1 MIPVPLRL
9 KNPNSI
15 DDRQH
20 FPRPDLIR
28 LPAYSLNGQW
38 VVVPDKKNRGKMLQW
53 YSLTNVQKIVHQWYN
68 IEEFES
74 YPVIVPFPLESDVNN
89 EFHKQS
95 GITPENVIKHKR
107 YWYFCSFSVEDIKS
121 GLLHFGACDY
131 NATVW
136 LNGKLLGTHEGGYT
150 PFSFFTHFEDV
161 NYLAVL
167 VEDSLSP
174 SQVRGKQTFLNK
186 PFMVWYTNITGIW
199 QDVWVEKVGSSFINS
214 VTCYR
219 TGSSVRFV
227 IGVQTRENIANDFRI
242 ELLIFASQVHGKK
255 SALKTPVKTYR
266 DIVMFD
272 VFKKGEVV
280 FEVPVSLFT
289 AWSPQYPAL
298 HPVKIVLKK
307 GTKEADCIYTYFGRR
322 DIEIKNGS
330 ILLNKKNLY
339 QRLLLN
345 QGYYP
350 EGLYRPADNSM
361 YRADIETMKG
371 MGFNGCRVH
380 QKIEDPKFLYWAD
393 LLGFLVWEEMPSY
406 YLPLQKNMKKLYAQF
421 QDVIKRDCMHPSIIT
436 LVLYNESWG
445 LYSMF
450 FSKSVR
456 DRLVALFEAVK
467 QEFPG
472 YLLIDNSG
480 FHHVKSDVADIHHYL
495 KRFEDIEEFYRR
507 LVAGVREAPLWANF
521 FSMIMGKENIQT
533 PYLKGYADTQA
544 PLVISELGGFGFG
557 MYESEAKTLE
567 ESFQKHCGILAKFP
581 QIQGFCYT
589 QFTDTF
595 QETNG
600 VCTFDRKPK
609 AKLLPIM
616 QKALSKHIFW

>member
-1 MIPVPLRL
+1 MNPVLLRL

-15 DDRQH
+15 EERQH
-20 FPRPDLIR
+20 FPRPDLLR
-28 LPAYSLNGQW
+28 LPTYSLNGQW
-38 VVVPDKKNRGKMLQW
+38 VVVPDKKNRGKIMQW
-53 YSLTNVQKIVHQWYN
+53 YSRTNVQKILQQWYN
-68 IEEFES
+68 INDFES
-74 YPVIVPFPLESDVNN
+74 FPVIVPFPLEADVNN
-89 EFHKQS
+89 EFHHQS
-95 GITPENVIKHKR
+95 GIHPEKVILCRR
-107 YWYFCSFSVEDIKS
+107 YWYFCSFCIEDIKS

-131 NATVW
+131 KATVW

-174 SQVRGKQTFLNK
+174 SQVRGKQTFLTK

-199 QDVWVEKVGSSFINS
+199 QDVWIEKVDASFISS
-214 VTCYR
+214 VMCYR
-219 TGSSVRFV
+219 ADGGVRFV
-227 IGVQTRENIANDFRI
+227 IGVETTENIANDFRI
-242 ELLIFASQVHGKK
+242 ELLIHASQVHGKK
-255 SALKTPVKTYR
+255 SILKTPVRTYR

-272 VFKKGEVV
+272 VFKKGQVV
-280 FEVPVSLFT
+280 FDVPASVFT

-298 HPVKIVLKK
+298 HPIKIVLKK
-307 GTKEADCIYTYFGRR
+307 GTKDVDCIYSYFGRR
-322 DIEIKNGS
+322 DIEIKNGC

-350 EGLYRPADNSM
+350 AGLYRPADNAM
-361 YRADIETMKG
+361 YRTDIETMKG
-371 MGFNGCRVH
+371 MGFNGCRIH

-393 LLGFLVWEEMPSY
+393 LLGFLVWEEMPGY
-406 YLPLQKNMKKLYAQF
+406 YLPLKKNMKKLYTQL
-421 QDVIKRDCMHPSIIT
+421 QEVMKRDCMHPSIIT

-450 FSKSVR
+450 FSKKVR
-456 DRLVALFEAVK
+456 DSLIELYNTVK
-467 QEFPG
+467 TDYPG
-472 YLLIDNSG
+472 YIVIDNSG

-507 LVAGVREAPLWANF
+507 LISGVREAPLWANF
-521 FSMIMGKENIQT
+521 ISMIMGKENIQT
-533 PYLKGYADTQA
+533 PYLKGYGDTKA
-544 PLVISELGGFGFG
+544 PLLISEMGGFGFD
-557 MYESEAKTLE
+557 MYQSEAHTLE
-567 ESFQKHCGILAKFP
+567 ESFQKHCAILAKFP

-595 QETNG
+595 QEENG